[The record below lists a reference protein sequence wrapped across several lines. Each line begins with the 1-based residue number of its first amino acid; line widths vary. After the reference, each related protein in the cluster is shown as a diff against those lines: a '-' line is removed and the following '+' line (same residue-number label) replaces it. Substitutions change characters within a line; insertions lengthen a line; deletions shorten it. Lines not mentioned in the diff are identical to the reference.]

1 MPVGRGAGR
10 SDVKEITESVDREQ
24 GREEQGMRDVEMS
37 SCCPLALL
45 YFTFLTRLQRVVKT
59 EQKWRG

>member
-1 MPVGRGAGR
+1 MPAGREAGR
-10 SDVKEITESVDREQ
+10 SDVKITKHVDRKQ

-45 YFTFLTRLQRVVKT
+45 YFTFLIRLQRVVKA
-59 EQKWRG
+59 EQKWSG